1 MSLQCAADHLSLQ
14 IAERHRLLH
23 RLGLLDRLRL
33 MHRMRL
39 GGDVRHGLRLHG
51 HGRGRH
57 AAAHDVVH
65 QLLKLGD
72 VFLHIEEHLIEDLA
86 LAREQLTVLL
96 RPTDRH
102 RQMRGLNVGQIG
114 AQPVG
119 VDGAFRLKDGEA
131 LGDVLQFA
139 HVAGPAVGEEQLA
152 GVVLQP
158 DGRHAILLGRIA
170 GELAEEQQDVIA
182 TVAQWRDDDGHRVE
196 AVIQILAE
204 AVVGHGVDQVH
215 VRGGHDA
222 DVRLE
227 HLRRSDLDE
236 FAALQHTQQACL
248 GRDGQLAHLVEEDG
262 AAVGHFEVALAVG
275 QCAGERSLL
284 VSEQLRI
291 DRALGDGAAVDGDV
305 CTVFAVAVLVD
316 DLREV
321 FLAHAALARDQHGE
335 VGGSHLHGHVDG
347 AVERR
352 VVTDDPEALLD
363 LLYGF
368 FFHIW
373 CVYSVSFA

>member
-65 QLLKLGD
+65 QLLELGD
-72 VFLHIEEHLIEDLA
+72 VFLHIEEHLIEDLT
-86 LAREQLTVLL
+86 LAREQLAVLL

-102 RQMRGLNVGQIG
+102 RQMRGLDVGQVG
-114 AQPVG
+114 AQPIG

-170 GELAEEQQDVIA
+170 GELAEEEQDVVA
-182 TVAQWRDDDGHRVE
+182 TVA
-196 AVIQILAE
+196 
-204 AVVGHGVDQVH
+204 
-215 VRGGHDA
+215 
-222 DVRLE
+222 
-227 HLRRSDLDE
+227 
-236 FAALQHTQQACL
+236 
-248 GRDGQLAHLVEEDG
+248 
-262 AAVGHFEVALAVG
+262 
-275 QCAGERSLL
+275 
-284 VSEQLRI
+284 
-291 DRALGDGAAVDGDV
+291 
-305 CTVFAVAVLVD
+305 
-316 DLREV
+316 
-321 FLAHAALARDQHGE
+321 
-335 VGGSHLHGHVDG
+335 
-347 AVERR
+347 
-352 VVTDDPEALLD
+352 
-363 LLYGF
+363 
-368 FFHIW
+368 
-373 CVYSVSFA
+373 